1 MGNLEGSFTQP
12 QRMVYVLNKTVIMKK
27 ITLLITLVI
36 SSVLAYS
43 QSFEIPKNYEFK
55 TEADYDK
62 YESDILACVD
72 WLMTSPI
79 HKEVRKRDKAVTFL
93 AAYSRDNDRVNPY
106 LDKKEFPFL
115 LNGELGV
122 IYIASWTKSCL
133 TQNYVNNKEEFT
145 LRATNQVIEY
155 YLANQSKIKKGKGIQ
170 LFVNQKN
177 QGNLASFVNS
187 KL

>member
-1 MGNLEGSFTQP
+1 MKHLILLLSFFVFTI
-12 QRMVYVLNKTVIMKK
+12 N
-27 ITLLITLVI
+27 
-36 SSVLAYS
+36 SVA
-43 QSFEIPKNYEFK
+43 QQFEVPKNYEFK

-62 YESDILACVD
+62 YESEILACVD

-79 HKEVRKRDKAVTFL
+79 NKQVRKRDKAVCFL
-93 AAYSRDNDRVNPY
+93 AAYSIDNKRVNPH
-106 LDKKEFPFL
+106 LDKKEFSFL

-145 LRATNQVIEY
+145 LRATNQVIDY
-155 YLANQSKIKKGKGIQ
+155 YLANQSKIKKSKGIKE
-170 LFVNQKN
+170 FVDQKQN
-177 QGNLASFVNS
+177 GTLDSFVKS